1 MNFITFPA
9 SATNMFP
16 AANSTTGSQLLT
28 EWNLKSRE
36 SVGTEPEVTYTIGPS
51 FVHNDDDFEV
61 SIQTDAGG
69 TFVNTYTLSIAPG
82 RGVINGH
89 FVETLVPM
97 TIDLV
102 EANANLYQQA
112 RPILKGELAVGLRTF
127 FSTEQTLAGSI
138 LTEDENDMF
147 LGIQV
152 VILPE
157 KEMITPADSPYDQSK
172 VTADIKLA
180 TFTFINNVISTIR
193 NLSTKLQYI
202 PSKRIANIAGLVDN
216 RYVTKIGLNPK
227 KLYAFAGKSTDPST
241 GRDTW
246 EDVTDSLMIWDA
258 DPQRSLVKPTYKQAE
273 FVTASDQV
281 YLVIPHKQV
290 TGMTNDDGIYEYYD
304 SRIMTLPT
312 ASYSTNT
319 PGLVNRGYTQQIKDI
334 ALQVSDFR
342 TMLNGK
348 QILFLDTKDE
358 GEELP
363 QINDAWNDGDYILVK
378 NDNSYYGD
386 SSDTSGP
393 PATLYVVLPGQ
404 VESLR
409 FIAQVSGNVVTP
421 AGIPDNIEGVQL
433 GSMDWY
439 ESAGQDKPDTQHP
452 QYYPVFF
459 DETDTMRGVPYNSST
474 GKWNDYFKLRYYLE
488 EEDPGGEEP
497 FTPVYPYIDYYY
509 GVYTT
514 GDRTWSDAVMLTGS
528 IPFATEDVIGGFL
541 NADSQDTDAGYV
553 IRDDEGKL
561 KLLDYELLRSGTLAY
576 QIGSDITLPSNSTI
590 DELQS
595 YLDEY
600 VNERVAFPSVA
611 NVSITP
617 SILHI
622 YLNLSASD
630 EEEVLNIHGIDS
642 RFNTAVCL
650 HIEGSAT
657 STTTINI
664 YDCQKFKIDSSIEGT
679 PVINVYRTN
688 LYYDPIVFQYIK
700 TCTRDSDIY
709 GTFTGFQDLGIWYE
723 QIDSDDPALVANG
736 MTISELD
743 TQVISTEIDYWK
755 ELGTAI
761 NDNNYLVALKSIT
774 FSTTGDI
781 VGCEILAANNSTD
794 NIEPGDKIIVGE
806 IVLPQGVT
814 LIYPT
819 ACLTRVLKV
828 TGEFTSAYYSDGNW
842 YVTDTSFSL
851 GTGTYNAADPVTSM
865 TGTVAFHSITS
876 LVPSTI
882 SQTSID
888 VWESDA
894 YHLFRGGAIS

>member
-9 SATNMFP
+9 SATNLFP

-36 SVGTEPEVTYTIGPS
+36 SVGTEPDITYTIGPS
-51 FVHNDDDFEV
+51 FVHGDEDFEV
-61 SIQTDAGG
+61 SIQTDEGG
-69 TFVNTYTLSIAPG
+69 AIVNSYTLEIAPG

-89 FVETLVPM
+89 FVETLIPM
-97 TIDLV
+97 NIDLV
-102 EANANLYQQA
+102 EANATLYSQS
-112 RPILKGELAVGLRTF
+112 RPILKGELAIGIRTF
-127 FSTEQTLAGSI
+127 FATEQTLAGSI
-138 LTEDENDMF
+138 LVENDDDMF
-147 LGIQV
+147 VGIQLV
-152 VILPE
+152 VLPE
-157 KEMITPADSPYDQSK
+157 DEMITPSDSPYDQSK

-180 TFTFINNVISTIR
+180 TFTFINNNITALK

-202 PSKRIANIAGLVDN
+202 PSERIANINGLTDN
-216 RYVTKIGLNPK
+216 RYVTKVGLNPK
-227 KLYAFAGKSTDPST
+227 KFYAFAGKSADPTT

-273 FVTASDQV
+273 FVAASDQV

-290 TGMTNDDGIYEYYD
+290 TGMTNDDGVYEYYD
-304 SRIMTLPT
+304 SRIMNLPM
-312 ASYSTNT
+312 ASYATNT
-319 PGLVNRGYTQQIKDI
+319 PGMINRDYTAQIKNI
-334 ALQVSDFR
+334 ALEVSDFR
-342 TMLNGK
+342 TTLNGK
-348 QILFLDTKDE
+348 QIMFLDTKDT
-358 GEELP
+358 GDELP
-363 QINDAWNDGDYILVK
+363 IINDAWNDGDYILVK

-404 VESLR
+404 VSSIR
-409 FIAQVSGNVVTP
+409 FIAQSPGDVNN
-421 AGIPDNIEGVQL
+421 AAEIPDNIEGVQL
-433 GSMDWY
+433 GFMEWY
-439 ESAGQDKPDTQHP
+439 ESAGQTEPDTQHP
-452 QYYPVFF
+452 QYYPVFY
-459 DETDTMRGVPYNSST
+459 EEGDTIRGVPYDSDT
-474 GKWNDYFKLRYYLE
+474 QKWNDYFRLRYYLE

-497 FTPVYPYIDYYY
+497 FTPTYPYIDYYY
-509 GVYTT
+509 GVYTSEN
-514 GDRTWSDAVMLTGS
+514 RIWSDAVMLTGS
-528 IPFATEDVIGGFL
+528 VPLATEDVIGGFL
-541 NADSQDTDAGYV
+541 NSNDNDTDAGYV

-561 KLLDYELLRSGTLAY
+561 KLIDYELLRSGTLAY
-576 QIGSDITLPSNSTI
+576 QIASDITLPANATS
-590 DELQS
+590 DELQA
-595 YLDEY
+595 YLDEF
-600 VNERVAFPSVA
+600 VNERVAFPSTA
-611 NVSITP
+611 NVSTSP

-622 YLNLSASD
+622 YLTLAASD
-630 EEEVLNIHGIDS
+630 EAESIDIHGIDS

-650 HIEGSAT
+650 HIQGSAT

-679 PVINVYRTN
+679 PVVNVYRTN

-700 TCTRDSDIY
+700 TCPRDSDVY
-709 GTFTGFQDLGIWYE
+709 GTFTGFKDLGIWYE
-723 QIDSDDPALVANG
+723 QIDSDDPALVVSG

-743 TQVISTEIDYWK
+743 TQVVSTDIDYWK

-774 FSTTGDI
+774 FSSTGDI
-781 VGCEILAANNSTD
+781 VGVEILAANNSTD
-794 NIEPGDKIIVGE
+794 NIEPGDKIVVGE
-806 IVLPQGVT
+806 IILPQGVS
-814 LIYPT
+814 LIYPI

-828 TGEFTSAYYSDGNW
+828 SGEFTSAYYSDENW

-851 GTGTYNAADPVTSM
+851 ATGTFSPTDTATSM

-882 SQTSID
+882 TQTSID

-894 YHLFRGGAIS
+894 YHIFRGGAIS